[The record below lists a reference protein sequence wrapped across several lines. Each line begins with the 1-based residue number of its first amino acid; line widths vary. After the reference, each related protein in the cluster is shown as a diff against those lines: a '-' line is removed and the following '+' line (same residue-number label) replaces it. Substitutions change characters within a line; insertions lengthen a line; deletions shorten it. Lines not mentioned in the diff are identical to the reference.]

1 MAEPSDKQGAEPAA
15 VEPDTLFRIQ
25 VGIQDFFLANV
36 RYLGVAVAVG
46 LFGFAIYGG
55 YDWYTTRQARAEFGA
70 IAVIDYKMPKA
81 AEMSEL
87 GLTPA
92 DDPSDQGRLQNV
104 EKGAELYEEAAKSAN
119 GVAAVYAWLRA
130 AETWNRLHKSDRAL
144 LAYEQADK
152 VGAADLPGFAAASGY
167 ATALVGAGRQ
177 EEAITT
183 LRSASTRLKDFYAEE
198 ALIQLA
204 QVQADA
210 GKATDAQG
218 VIQEFRTR
226 FPDSPRAARL
236 AALGLATPPDAPAT
250 PAASPSASPSA
261 APASPP
267 ATPSPAT
274 GG

>member
-1 MAEPSDKQGAEPAA
+1 VAEPSDKQGAEPAA

-104 EKGAELYEEAAKSAN
+104 EKGAELYEQAAKSAN
-119 GVAAVYAWLRA
+119 GVAAVYAWLKA
-130 AETWNRLHKSDRAL
+130 AETWNRLHKSDKAL

-152 VGAADLPGFAAASGY
+152 VGAADLPGFTAVSGY

-177 EEAITT
+177 DDAITA
-183 LRSASTRLKDFYAEE
+183 LRAASTRLKDFYAEE

-210 GKATDAQG
+210 GKAADAQG

-226 FPDSPRAARL
+226 FPDSPRAAHL
-236 AALGLATPPDAPAT
+236 AALGLATPPEAAAPA
-250 PAASPSASPSA
+250 APSA
-261 APASPP
+261 APTPTPASPP
-267 ATPSPAT
+267 ATPAPPS